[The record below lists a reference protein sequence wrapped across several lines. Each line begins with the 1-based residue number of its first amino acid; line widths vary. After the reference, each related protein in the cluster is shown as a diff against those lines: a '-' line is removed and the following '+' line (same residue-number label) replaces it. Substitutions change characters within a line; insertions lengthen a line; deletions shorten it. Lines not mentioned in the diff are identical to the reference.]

1 MVGLVLS
8 VLLTIFGAVYLLI
21 KPPSRLVPRIVS
33 KQNERNIGLWISLIG
48 IAAILQI
55 NNFFLL
61 FLIITFYL
69 LRKYRSPESFALIK
83 EKNLS
88 VDCYL
93 SILLSFVKFWPVVS
107 IFSLLSFL
115 FFSEYSSQEIVR
127 VLRYS
132 SFDKQWI
139 IILSALVAAP
149 IVEEFFFRKF
159 LYTVLKFNLG
169 ILLAALISS
178 TVFALIHFT
187 VSSFFVLFLL
197 GLFLCYSYEKYG
209 ILAAPIISHSL
220 FNLLMIISIL
230 SG

>member
-61 FLIITFYL
+61 YLIITFYL
-69 LRKYRSPESFALIK
+69 LGKYRSPESFALIK

>member
-1 MVGLVLS
+1 MVGLALS
-8 VLLTIFGAVYLLI
+8 VLLTIIGTFFLLI

-33 KQNERNIGLWISLIG
+33 KQKERSIGLWISLIG
-48 IAAILQI
+48 IAAILQV

-61 FLIITFYL
+61 FLIMIFYL
-69 LRKYRSPESFALIK
+69 LGKDKSPESFALME

-88 VDCYL
+88 VVCFKA
-93 SILLSFVKFWPVVS
+93 ILLSFIKFWPVVF

-115 FFSEYSSQEIVR
+115 FFSEYSSQV
-127 VLRYS
+127 VVQVVKDS

-139 IILSALVAAP
+139 IILSALVSAP
-149 IVEEFFFRKF
+149 IIEEIFFRKF
-159 LYTVLKFNLG
+159 FYRVLKFNFG

-187 VSSFFVLFLL
+187 VSSFFVLLLL
-197 GLFLCYSYEKYG
+197 GLFLCYSYERYG
-209 ILAAPIISHSL
+209 ILAAPILSHSL
-220 FNLLMIISIL
+220 FNFLMIISIL

>member
-1 MVGLVLS
+1 MIGQTLS
-8 VLLTIFGAVYLLI
+8 VLLTIFGTAFLLI
-21 KPPSRLVPRIVS
+21 KPPSQLVPKIIS
-33 KQNERNIGLWISLIG
+33 KKNERNMGLWISVIG
-48 IAAILQI
+48 IFTILQL

-61 FLIITFYL
+61 FFIMTIYL
-69 LRKYRSPESFALIK
+69 LGKYKSPESFALME

-88 VDCYL
+88 IPLVQ
-93 SILLSFVKFWPVVS
+93 SLLSSFIKFWPVVF

-115 FFSEYSSQEIVR
+115 FFSEYSSQEV
-127 VLRYS
+127 VQELKDS
-132 SFDKQWI
+132 SMAKQWSI
-139 IILSALVAAP
+139 IFSALIVAP

-159 LYTVLKFNLG
+159 LYKVLKFNFG

-187 VSSFFVLFLL
+187 VSSFFVLLVL

-209 ILAAPIISHSL
+209 CLAAPILSHSL

>member
-1 MVGLVLS
+1 MVGLALS
-8 VLLTIFGAVYLLI
+8 VLLTIIGTFFLLI

-33 KQNERNIGLWISLIG
+33 KQKERSIGLWISLIG
-48 IAAILQI
+48 IAAILQV

-61 FLIITFYL
+61 FLIMIFYL
-69 LRKYRSPESFALIK
+69 LGKHKSPESFALME

-88 VDCYL
+88 VVCFKA
-93 SILLSFVKFWPVVS
+93 ILLSFIKFWPVVF

-115 FFSEYSSQEIVR
+115 FFSEYSSQVVVQ
-127 VLRYS
+127 VLKDS

-139 IILSALVAAP
+139 IILSALVTAP
-149 IVEEFFFRKF
+149 IIEEIFFRKF
-159 LYTVLKFNLG
+159 LYRVLKFNFG

-178 TVFALIHFT
+178 SVFALIHFT
-187 VSSFFVLFLL
+187 VSSFFVLLLL

-209 ILAAPIISHSL
+209 TLAAPILSHSF
-220 FNLLMIISIL
+220 FNFLMIISIL